1 MRFVTSFFVMN
12 RLKVLSVIGL
22 SLMSALLWAQT
33 ATILALR
40 GDVQV
45 EQGNAWVKATVGMKL
60 QENQKI
66 KIGPQAYA
74 ALILPGN
81 KARELKE
88 PGIYSINQLLT
99 QTTKADNNPY
109 AARYTG
115 YVLNQAI
122 ASGAGRPTGK
132 TLGAVTRSTMAPS
145 PLTPAQSA
153 FFAEKVLLQWDRVP
167 GSEGYRVEILDE
179 TGQVIHTEE
188 VSADRHRIELNLTSK
203 VKPNTCYYWSVST
216 RRYPTI
222 KSNRTCFKVLPADKA
237 QALKNEEQ
245 ELLRSLDTQT
255 ALGQAL
261 LGAFYE
267 QNGLYG
273 YALNAYQQ
281 AAALEPNAEGYAE
294 LRDGLS
300 QRVVKNLTPVKE

>member
-1 MRFVTSFFVMN
+1 MTRTSLIAAF
-12 RLKVLSVIGL
+12 GL
-22 SLMSALLWAQT
+22 MAMSALLWAQT
-33 ATILALR
+33 ATVLALR

-45 EQGNAWVKATVGMKL
+45 EQGGNWTKATAGTKL
-60 QENQKI
+60 QESQKI
-66 KIGPQAYA
+66 KVGPQSYVAV
-74 ALILPGN
+74 ILPGN
-81 KARELKE
+81 KAREIRE
-88 PGIYSINQLLT
+88 PGTYSIGQLAA
-99 QTTKADNNPY
+99 QPAKADNNPY

-122 ASGAGRPTGK
+122 ASGAGRPSGK
-132 TLGAVTRSTMAPS
+132 TLGAVTRHTMAPS

-153 FFAEKVLLQWDRVP
+153 FYSERVLLQWERVA
-167 GSEGYRVEILDE
+167 GSEGYRLEILDE
-179 TGQVIHTEE
+179 SGQVIHTEE
-188 VSADRHRIELNLTSK
+188 VPADRHQVELNLASK
-203 VKPNTCYYWSVST
+203 VKPNTCYYWSIST

-222 KSNRTCFKVLPADKA
+222 KSNRTCLKVLPADRA
-237 QALKNEEQ
+237 QTLKNEEQ
-245 ELLRSLDTQT
+245 ELLRTVDAKT

-273 YALNAYQQ
+273 YAYQAYQQ
-281 AAALEPNAEGYAE
+281 AGTLEPNTEGYAE

>member
-1 MRFVTSFFVMN
+1 MN
-12 RLKVLSVIGL
+12 RRSRLAVLGM
-22 SLMSALLWAQT
+22 SLLGALLWAQG

-45 EQGNAWVKATVGMKL
+45 EQNGSWAKATVGMKL
-60 QENQKI
+60 QDNQKI
-66 KIGPQAYA
+66 KVGPQAYA
-74 ALILPGN
+74 ALILANN
-81 KARELKE
+81 KARELRE
-88 PGIYSINQLLT
+88 PGTYTVGQLSA
-99 QTTKADNNPY
+99 QVGKADNNPY

-122 ASGAGRPTGK
+122 ASGAGRPSGK
-132 TLGAVTRSTMAPS
+132 TLGAVTRSSMAPS

-153 FFAEKVLLQWDRVP
+153 FYAEKVLLQWDRVP
-167 GSEGYRVEILDE
+167 GSEGYRIEILDE
-179 TGQVIHTEE
+179 AGQVIHTEE
-188 VSADRHRIELNLTSK
+188 IPADQHRIELNLASK
-203 VKPNTCYYWSVST
+203 VKPGTCYYWSIST

-222 KSNRTCFKVLPADKA
+222 KSNRLCFKSLPTDKA
-237 QALKNEEQ
+237 QSIKSEEQ
-245 ELLRSLDTQT
+245 ELLRTLDTQT

-273 YALNAYQQ
+273 YALQAYQQ
-281 AAALEPNAEGYAE
+281 AAAYEPSTEGYVE
-294 LRDGLS
+294 LRDGLG